1 MEAQTIQCQRCNGD
15 GEEYVDLHPVRCGG
29 CQGTGRI
36 TDDSPL
42 CAEVATIPIEDIQ
55 VLISIARMRG
65 PDAAADRVETW
76 LKESVG
82 DSIPW

>member
-36 TDDSPL
+36 TDDSAPRL
-42 CAEVATIPIEDIQ
+42 RRFRLRT
-55 VLISIARMRG
+55 SR
-65 PDAAADRVETW
+65 
-76 LKESVG
+76 S
-82 DSIPW
+82 